1 MLAASVDDEQV
12 GSVTNSLSHCGL
24 HCFLYGGKGGKG
36 GFEFLGHSLTRSVSK
51 QAESELA
58 EVKSQVKM
66 IFRRMSRSS
75 APEASIESGQY
86 NLQ

>member
-1 MLAASVDDEQV
+1 MV
-12 GSVTNSLSHCGL
+12 GLLIDTFIS
-24 HCFLYGGKGGKG
+24 
-36 GFEFLGHSLTRSVSK
+36 

-58 EVKSQVKM
+58 EVKSQAKM
-66 IFRRMSRSS
+66 VFRRMSRNS